1 MMSRFSTFSFALAV
15 FVAANENAVSVG
27 AHALSRAPRAV
38 ATICPAGCV
47 CKTNP
52 HPSFTCNGVEAIDT
66 VPATIGSGMIVVDL
80 QNNNV
85 ATIPDDSFDACSAS
99 LYTLNLNGNK
109 IKTVNKRPF
118 QYLLALRNLQLHDN
132 AIESIE
138 AGAFDGLR
146 KLATL
151 NLQSNMLTYIRGLA
165 LQNVGRL
172 SSLFLGD
179 NYIDAYSTSPDT
191 FGGLTRLSTLRITGN
206 IIDCDVTPNSMDVDG
221 ARVNYESCTCTDG
234 LVAITTEEESV
245 KVVRCQEPTTVTTS
259 VTETSTTAT
268 ITSTSATVS
277 STTATDTSATETASS
292 TSATDTS
299 TTATGTST
307 TATATSTT
315 ATQTST
321 TATITST
328 SATVSSTTASDTSTS
343 ATATTAI
350 TEEAASI
357 TAGAI
362 VGIVS
367 TATDGENTLAAAK
380 KAKGISSAGVAGI
393 GGGVFLMVLVL
404 AGMIWQ
410 KSMKQGEYLSSSAPN
425 SEKVSG
431 NSVFPKRG
439 SNSIFPKSESKSV
452 LKTPASTS
460 SLKKTAVSNPT
471 FEADRKDAYISIR
484 RSAENV
490 YHLAI
495 PVNQTSNPAYS
506 VANALASEERVYE
519 NSGGGATE

>member
-277 STTATDTSATETASS
+277 STTA
-292 TSATDTS
+292 
-299 TTATGTST
+299 
-307 TATATSTT
+307 
-315 ATQTST
+315 
-321 TATITST
+321 
-328 SATVSSTTASDTSTS
+328 SDTSTS